1 MGRSTSP
8 IVVSGLLGMLLLQ
21 CRVDER
27 IAYEPPESQPEL
39 VNPSAVGDA
48 GCPGSRFLCDVNLK
62 TDPNNCGACGVQCPK
77 TERPANGIF
86 TDPHDFARSWSCVDG
101 RCVLACNGTTAM
113 DCDGFVDNG
122 CETLP
127 SKNDSCG
134 ACGNVCADPAK
145 PCLSQPSGE
154 YACGCP
160 PGWDSCGLPLCLP
173 LLDDDLHCGAC
184 SNRCNPNGDAG
195 APPANAYYGCAGGEC
210 GHLKCVAGMGN
221 CDDDSANGCET
232 PLTTNQNCGACDN
245 ACAAGQTCLFDKV
258 ANGYRCLCPP
268 GLTYCD
274 RQCVDLSSDDSNCG
288 TCGNICG
295 VPGSKVHV
303 GLCSYG
309 TCAFSCS
316 TGWADCNGNPRDG
329 CEVNTMSDP
338 QNCGGCGVICD
349 GIAGQACAGGRC
361 VVEPCDQDGGVTAR

>member
-1 MGRSTSP
+1 
-8 IVVSGLLGMLLLQ
+8 MLLLQ

-48 GCPGSRFLCDVNLK
+48 GLVGYCPSDKCPEAFTSCPGSRFLCDVNLK

-154 YACGCP
+154 YACG
-160 PGWDSCGLPLCLP
+160 
-173 LLDDDLHCGAC
+173 
-184 SNRCNPNGDAG
+184 
-195 APPANAYYGCAGGEC
+195 
-210 GHLKCVAGMGN
+210 
-221 CDDDSANGCET
+221 
-232 PLTTNQNCGACDN
+232 
-245 ACAAGQTCLFDKV
+245 
-258 ANGYRCLCPP
+258 
-268 GLTYCD
+268 
-274 RQCVDLSSDDSNCG
+274 
-288 TCGNICG
+288 
-295 VPGSKVHV
+295 
-303 GLCSYG
+303 
-309 TCAFSCS
+309 
-316 TGWADCNGNPRDG
+316 
-329 CEVNTMSDP
+329 
-338 QNCGGCGVICD
+338 
-349 GIAGQACAGGRC
+349 
-361 VVEPCDQDGGVTAR
+361 